1 MNDAKLSKN
10 RLQELAALK
19 QKKQRLEQGLVVV
32 EGLRTLQQIRDY
44 GILPREQYLGSDVQ
58 AVWDNVPAFQ
68 LTAAEFGRLCD
79 SEHPQGVA
87 ALFALPQPRQVEFHT
102 AFYLDGISDPGNLG
116 SIFRIAS
123 AFALDALLLSPEC
136 VEISSPKV
144 IRASLGS
151 VFQVP
156 FEVLDYKQ
164 LGEKKARIIATEM
177 QAGTRLA
184 YFEPEPAKKYI
195 IIIGSEAHGISPQL
209 KALAK
214 ESLQIQMTD
223 QMESLNAAIAAGIIA
238 HHLYACKAL

>member
-1 MNDAKLSKN
+1 MNKANLSKN
-10 RLQELAALK
+10 RLKELAALK
-19 QKKQRLEQGLVVV
+19 QKKQRLEQGLLIV

-44 GILPREQYLGSDVQ
+44 GILPREQYLGAESK
-58 AVWDNVPAFQ
+58 AVWDNVPTFE
-68 LTAAEFGRLCD
+68 LTAQDFGRLCD

-116 SIFRIAS
+116 GIFRIAS
-123 AFALDALLLSPEC
+123 AFALDALLLSPDC

-156 FEVLDYKQ
+156 FEVLDYSQ
-164 LGEKKARIIATEM
+164 LQAKKASLIATEM
-177 QAGTRLA
+177 QAGARLA
-184 YFEPEPAKKYI
+184 YFEPEPAENYI
-195 IIIGSEAHGISPQL
+195 IIIGSEARGIAPQL

-214 ESLQIQMTD
+214 ESLQIQMST

-238 HHLYACKAL
+238 HHLYSCKAL